1 MKFTINWLKDYLKT
15 EASLDEIHEAM
26 TMAGL
31 EVEEIIDPAAKLSAF
46 SVAKII
52 SAEQHPDADK
62 LRVCQVET
70 NLGTLEIVCGAPN
83 ARAGL
88 TTVFAP
94 LGTCIPANGMV
105 LVAKPVRGVVS
116 NGMMCSYEEL
126 CLEGDSSGIIELS
139 NELLVGTPAADALGL
154 NDAVIDFEVTPNR
167 PDWLGVNS
175 IAREL
180 AASGLG
186 EFKEK
191 TISSIKGSFKS
202 PVNVT
207 IDCLD
212 ACPQFSG
219 RVVRGVKNGPSPKW
233 LQDRLLAIGLR
244 PINALV
250 DITNFISYDRAR
262 PLHVYDL
269 AKLKGDV
276 KVRYAK
282 NGESFE
288 ALDAKTYDLSDSM
301 CAITDDS
308 GAIGLGG
315 IMGGMSTGCDEKT
328 QDVFIESAYFAPL
341 NIFQTGRATGIVSD
355 AKYRFERGVD
365 PAFVVSGLEYATQ
378 LVLEI
383 CGGEASE
390 IVVAGNAP
398 ETPKNII
405 FKISE
410 LKRLTGLELPN
421 SEIIAILLKLGFDAK
436 DLGNG
441 TLDIK
446 VPSWRGDC
454 KIAADIVEDIARI
467 HGFDKLPMAQLAP
480 VKNKKLISTDKANL
494 AIGRRALAVNGYHET
509 VTFSFVS
516 KAAATLFGADSQNT
530 SLHLAN
536 PISDELE
543 VMRPSGLIGLLT
555 AAARNINRGYNNLAL
570 FDAGAI
576 YLGDNPE
583 DQKPIIAAIKTGKSR
598 HWSGEQKADVYGI
611 QADLMALLAAMNV
624 PTGGLMLSQGASN
637 HWHPGRSGS
646 LKMGP
651 KVVVAEF
658 GQIHPRVASAFD
670 IKQDV
675 FGFEVFLDNLPKAKT
690 KASKSRSKLELS
702 PFMPLSRDFAFLMAN
717 DKPAS
722 ELVRAITNVDKTLI
736 EEVSVFDSYS
746 GKGVPEGQVSLAL
759 EVRIAP
765 KTQTL
770 SDAEIEALSA
780 KIIAA
785 AMKQGA
791 VLRG

>member
-15 EASLDEIHEAM
+15 DASLEQIHEAM

-70 NLGTLEIVCGAPN
+70 NLGALEIVCGAPN

-94 LGTCIPANGMV
+94 LGTCIPSNGMV

-126 CLEGDSSGIIELS
+126 SLEGDSSGIIELS
-139 NELLVGTPAADALGL
+139 DDWSVGTPAATALGL
-154 NDAVIDFEVTPNR
+154 NDATIDFEVTPNR
-167 PDWLGVNS
+167 SDWLGVNS

-186 EFKEK
+186 DFVEK
-191 TISSIKGSFKS
+191 DLSAQIGSFES
-202 PVNVT
+202 PVKVT

-219 RVVRGVKNGPSPKW
+219 RVVRGVKNAPSPKW
-233 LQDRLLAIGLR
+233 LQDRLLVIGLR

-269 AKLKGDV
+269 AKLKGDI

-288 ALDAKTYDLSDSM
+288 ALDAKTYELSESM

-308 GAIGLGG
+308 GVIGLGA
-315 IMGGMSTGCDEKT
+315 IMGGISTGCDET
-328 QDVFIESAYFAPL
+328 TTDVFIESAYFTPL

-365 PAFVVSGLEYATQ
+365 PAFVVGGLEYATQ
-378 LVLEI
+378 MVLDI

-405 FKISE
+405 FKTNE
-410 LKRLTGLELPN
+410 LNRLTGLEIANPQ
-421 SEIIAILLKLGFDAK
+421 IIGILSKLGFDAK
-436 DLGNG
+436 DLGDG
-441 TLDIK
+441 TLEVK

-467 HGFDKLPMAQLAP
+467 YGFDKLPMAQLSP
-480 VKNKKLISTDKANL
+480 VKNKQLISTDKANL
-494 AIGRRALAVNGYHET
+494 AIGRRALAMNGYHET

-543 VMRPSGLIGLLT
+543 VMRPSGLIGILN
-555 AAARNINRGYNNLAL
+555 AAARNIARGYGNLAL

-576 YLGDNPE
+576 YLGDEPE
-583 DQKPIIAAIKTGKSR
+583 EQKSIIAAIKTGKSR
-598 HWSGEQKADVYGI
+598 HWSGEQNADVYGI

-624 PTGGLMLSQGASN
+624 PTGGLMLSQGASS

-658 GQIHPRVASAFD
+658 GQIHPRVAAELD

-675 FGFEVFLDNLPKAKT
+675 FGFELFLDNLPKAKT
-690 KASKSRSKLELS
+690 KASKSRAKLELS

-722 ELVRAITNVDKTLI
+722 ELVRAIINVDKTLI
-736 EEVSVFDSYS
+736 EEVNVFDNYS

-770 SDAEIEALSA
+770 SDAEIEALSV